1 MKKAFILLHLA
12 VVLAGFTGVFGR
24 LITLNAGLI
33 SWYRLML
40 SGLLLLL
47 ILTASGRLKKIT
59 FKNAVRIG
67 SAGAFLGLHW
77 VFFYASIKYSNIS
90 VGVVCFSLTS
100 FFTSILAPL
109 LNRKKFSLAELI
121 LSGLTLCG
129 IGLIFGLDAH
139 YRTGIIL
146 GVISSLLVAFYTI
159 FNERL
164 TKVFANETITLYTM
178 FGGFAGVTLFLP
190 VYLYLFS
197 VKMELPSLPDFGYLL
212 ILALFCTVLLYLMS
226 TYALKT
232 ISAFTVNLTF
242 GLEPLYSII
251 LAILIFKENRDL
263 TVGFYCGLG
272 LIILSVVLQM
282 VRVAGHR
289 RKRTI
294 SAD

>member
-1 MKKAFILLHLA
+1 MKKAFIFLHLA

-47 ILTASGRLKKIT
+47 ILAASGRLKKIT
-59 FKNAVRIG
+59 FKNAVRIAA
-67 SAGAFLGLHW
+67 AGAFLGLHW

-109 LNRKKFSLAELI
+109 LNRKKFSSAELL

-129 IGLIFGLDAH
+129 IALIFGLDAH

-178 FGGFAGVTLFLP
+178 VGGFTGVTLFLP
-190 VYLYLFS
+190 VYFYLFS
-197 VKMELPSLPDFGYLL
+197 VKMEWPSLPDFGYLL

-251 LAILIFKENRDL
+251 LAILIFKENREL
-263 TVGFYCGLG
+263 TIGFYCGLA

-282 VRVAGHR
+282 MRVAGQHKSQMLR
-289 RKRTI
+289 
-294 SAD
+294 